1 MKNRLLIK
9 IVCLMAAAAVFM
21 PCISAFA
28 DGEIP
33 TVIDVTGY
41 TAKLYLADWVDGGVV
56 LKDVKPLVVSPE
68 TQNVAAKLE
77 YSSISIFEGNIYSKN
92 GAELDLTSLAWYLD
106 MDVKF
111 MTAHL
116 SDGSYR
122 IIYLVTQ

>member
-9 IVCLMAAAAVFM
+9 IVCLMFAAVVIM
-21 PCISAFA
+21 PGISAFA
-28 DGEIP
+28 DAEAP
-33 TVIDVTGY
+33 SVTNVTGY
-41 TAKLYLADWVDGGVV
+41 TAKLYLSDWVGGGVV
-56 LKDVKPLVVSPE
+56 LKDVKPLAVSPE
-68 TQNVAAKLE
+68 TQSTASKLE
-77 YSSISIFEGNIYSKN
+77 YSSVPIFEGNIYSKS